1 MQTVILDTNALLM
14 PFERRLN
21 IDLEVQR
28 LLGNVRMVI
37 PEPLLGELRRSHN
50 KYATAALALA
60 AKYETLPT
68 DSRGDDAVLELAV
81 RLQAPVLTNDK
92 QLRARLRM
100 QGIPLIYLRSG
111 SHLILER

>member
-28 LLGNVRMVI
+28 LLGSVRMVI
-37 PEPLLGELRRSHN
+37 PEPLLGELQRSHN
-50 KYATAALALA
+50 KHASAALAMA
-60 AKYETLPT
+60 GKYEKIPT
-68 DSRGDDAVLELAV
+68 DARGDDAVLELAV
-81 RLQAPVLTNDK
+81 RLQAPVVTNDK
-92 QLRARLRM
+92 KLRIRLRQ

-111 SHLILER
+111 NHLILED